1 MNSKIV
7 AHLPAAALLVLATT
21 ITSLAIAAE
30 TTAAKNTAVK
40 NTAPAK
46 TAIVAVD
53 YIVAVVNEDVI
64 TRFELDDRLNTVMRQ
79 LERQK
84 IPLPPRNI
92 LERQLLE
99 RLVIERTQLQYATQ
113 TGMRVDDT
121 QLDHA
126 IQRIAQDNKL
136 SMEAFR
142 AALEKD
148 KVNFSKFR
156 EEIRN
161 EIIVTRLR
169 EREVDNKIVVTDG
182 EIDNFLSNQ
191 TAQPGQNEEY
201 NLAHILITVPEQ
213 ASPEQIQMKRVRAE
227 KVLAQLSAGAD
238 FGQLSATYSDAQDAM
253 QGGIVGWRSA
263 GQIPGLFVDTL
274 VTMQP
279 GEVSPILHSPNG
291 FHILKLLDKRG
302 KDVTLVVEQTHAR
315 HILVKTNE
323 VVSES
328 DARNRL
334 LQIKERIDNGANF
347 AELARLHSDDGSA
360 AKGGDLG
367 WLSPGDTV
375 PEFEKTMN
383 ALKAGQLS
391 APVQSPFGWHL
402 IQVLERRKQDVTKER
417 LRMLARQAIRD
428 RKSDENYQEW
438 LRQLHDRAYVE
449 YRLNDETESQ

>member
-7 AHLPAAALLVLATT
+7 AHLPAAVLLVLATT
-21 ITSLAIAAE
+21 IYGLASAAE
-30 TTAAKNTAVK
+30 SSAAK

-46 TAIVAVD
+46 PAIVEVD
-53 YIVAVVNEDVI
+53 HIVAVVNEDVI
-64 TRFELDDRLNTVMRQ
+64 TRFELDDRLSRVTRQ

-84 IPLPPRNI
+84 IPLPPRNV

-99 RLVIERTQLQYATQ
+99 RLVVERTQLQYAAQ
-113 TGMRVDDT
+113 TGMRVDDA
-121 QLDHA
+121 QLDNA
-126 IQRIAQDNKL
+126 IQRIAQENKL
-136 SMEAFR
+136 SVEAFR

-148 KVNFSKFR
+148 GVNFSKFR

-161 EIIVTRLR
+161 EIILTRLR
-169 EREVDNKIVVTDG
+169 EREVDNKIVVSDG

-191 TAQPGQNEEY
+191 TAQPGQNDEY

-213 ASPEQIQMKRVRAE
+213 ASPEQIQMKRARAE
-227 KVLAQLSAGAD
+227 KVLAQLSEGAD
-238 FGQLSATYSDAQDAM
+238 FGQLAATYSDAQDAM

-263 GQIPGLFVDTL
+263 GQLPGLFLDT
-274 VTMQP
+274 VAAMQP
-279 GEVSPILHSPNG
+279 GTVSPILHSPNG

-334 LQIKERIDNGANF
+334 MQLKERIDNGANF

-375 PEFEKTMN
+375 PEFEKAMN
-383 ALKAGQLS
+383 ALKVGQLS

-449 YRLNDETESQ
+449 YRLNGEAESK

>member
-7 AHLPAAALLVLATT
+7 AHLPAAALLVFATT
-21 ITSLAIAAE
+21 ITSLAAAAE
-30 TTAAKNTAVK
+30 TTAAKNIAVK
-40 NTAPAK
+40 NTAPGK
-46 TAIVAVD
+46 HAIVAVD

-64 TRFELDDRLNTVMRQ
+64 TRFELDERLNRVTRQ

-99 RLVIERTQLQYATQ
+99 RLVVERSQLQYAAQ
-113 TGMRVDDT
+113 TGMRVDDA
-121 QLDHA
+121 QLDNA
-126 IQRIAQDNKL
+126 IQRIAQENKL
-136 SMEAFR
+136 SVEAFR

-148 KVNFSKFR
+148 GVNFSKFR

-161 EIIVTRLR
+161 EIVLTRLR
-169 EREVDNKIVVTDG
+169 EREVDNKISVTDG
-182 EIDNFLSNQ
+182 EIDNILSNQ
-191 TAQPGQNEEY
+191 TAQPGQNNEY

-213 ASPEQIQMKRVRAE
+213 ASPEQIQMKRARAE
-227 KVLAQLSAGAD
+227 KVLAQLNAGAD

-253 QGGIVGWRSA
+253 QGGVVGWRSA
-263 GQIPGLFVDTL
+263 GQLPGLFLDTL
-274 VTMQP
+274 AAMQP
-279 GEVSPILHSPNG
+279 GAVSPILHSPSG

-323 VVSES
+323 VVAES

-334 LQIKERIDNGANF
+334 LQLKERIDNGANF

-375 PEFEKTMN
+375 PEFEKAMN
-383 ALKAGQLS
+383 GLKANQLS

-449 YRLNDETESQ
+449 YRLNDEAESK

>member
-7 AHLPAAALLVLATT
+7 AYLPAAALLVLATT
-21 ITSLAIAAE
+21 INGLATAAE
-30 TTAAKNTAVK
+30 SSAAKNTP
-40 NTAPAK
+40 PAK
-46 TAIVAVD
+46 HAIVAVD
-53 YIVAVVNEDVI
+53 HIVAVVNEDVI
-64 TRFELDDRLNTVMRQ
+64 TRFELDDRLNRVTRQ

-99 RLVIERTQLQYATQ
+99 RLVVERSQLQYAAQ
-113 TGMRVDDT
+113 TGMRVDDA
-121 QLDHA
+121 QLDNA
-126 IQRIAQDNKL
+126 IQRIAQENKL
-136 SMEAFR
+136 SVEAFR

-148 KVNFSKFR
+148 GVNFGKFR

-161 EIIVTRLR
+161 EIILTRLR

-191 TAQPGQNEEY
+191 TAQPGQNNEY
-201 NLAHILITVPEQ
+201 SLAHILITVPEQ
-213 ASPEQIQMKRVRAE
+213 ASPEQIQTKRARAE
-227 KVLAQLSAGAD
+227 KVLAQLKEGAD
-238 FGQLSATYSDAQDAM
+238 FGQLAATYSDAQDAM

-263 GQIPGLFVDTL
+263 GQLPGLFLDTL
-274 VTMQP
+274 ATMQP
-279 GEVSPILHSPNG
+279 GMVSPILHSPSG

-323 VVSES
+323 VVSEA

-334 LQIKERIDNGANF
+334 LQLKERIDNGANF

-375 PEFEKTMN
+375 PEFEKAMT

-449 YRLNDETESQ
+449 YRLNDEAESK

>member
-7 AHLPAAALLVLATT
+7 AHLPAAALLVFATT
-21 ITSLAIAAE
+21 IASLAVAAE
-30 TTAAKNTAVK
+30 SAAAKSS
-40 NTAPAK
+40 APGK
-46 TAIVAVD
+46 HAIVAVD
-53 YIVAVVNEDVI
+53 HIVAVVNEDVI
-64 TRFELDDRLNTVMRQ
+64 TRFELDERLNRVTRQ

-99 RLVIERTQLQYATQ
+99 RLVVERSQLQYAAQ
-113 TGMRVDDT
+113 TGLRVDDA
-121 QLDHA
+121 QLDNA
-126 IQRIAQDNKL
+126 IQRIAQENKL

-148 KVNFSKFR
+148 GVNFSKFR

-161 EIIVTRLR
+161 EIVLTRLR
-169 EREVDNKIVVTDG
+169 EREVDNKISVTDG
-182 EIDNFLSNQ
+182 EIDNILSNQ
-191 TAQPGQNEEY
+191 TAQPGQNNEY

-213 ASPEQIQMKRVRAE
+213 ASPEQIQVKRARAE
-227 KVLAQLSAGAD
+227 KVLAQLREGAD

-263 GQIPGLFVDTL
+263 GQLPGLFLDTL
-274 VTMQP
+274 AAMQP
-279 GEVSPILHSPNG
+279 GAVSPILHSPNG

-315 HILVKTNE
+315 HILIKTNE

-334 LQIKERIDNGANF
+334 LQLKERIDNGANF

-375 PEFEKTMN
+375 PEFEKAMN
-383 ALKAGQLS
+383 GLKANQLS

-449 YRLNDETESQ
+449 YRLNDETESK